1 MKNKKL
7 QLYFKILITF
17 IFGFFLSSFLIQK
30 IFLAGTP
37 KIRPNAFSNLAL
49 EIKNNTRSLIA
60 LFIKRPSPKE
70 MLTPKEI
77 LEDVPLKTISKGVY
91 GKTRGNYSYTLIKID
106 EIEWKEYTFNINGK
120 EIKIKFPKDQKPPS
134 QELMEALYK

>member
-7 QLYFKILITF
+7 ALYFKILITF

-37 KIRPNAFSNLAL
+37 RIRPNAFSNLAL
-49 EIKNNTRSLIA
+49 EIKNNTHSLIA
-60 LFIKRPSPKE
+60 LFIKQPSTE
-70 MLTPKEI
+70 EI
-77 LEDVPLKTISKGVY
+77 LKDVPLKTISKGVY
-91 GKTRGNYSYTLIKID
+91 GKTKENYSYTLIKIH

-120 EIKIKFPKDQKPPS
+120 EIKIKFPKDQQPPS

>member
-30 IFLAGTP
+30 IFLAATP
-37 KIRPNAFSNLAL
+37 RIRPNAFSNLAL
-49 EIKNNTRSLIA
+49 EIKNNTHSLIA
-60 LFIKRPSPKE
+60 LFIKQPSPEEVLK
-70 MLTPKEI
+70 
-77 LEDVPLKTISKGVY
+77 DVPLKTISKGVY
-91 GKTRGNYSYTLIKID
+91 GKTRGNYSYTLIKIH

-120 EIKIKFPKDQKPPS
+120 EIKIKFPKDQQPPS

>member
-7 QLYFKILITF
+7 QLYFKILIAF

-49 EIKNNTRSLIA
+49 EIKNNTHSLIA
-60 LFIKRPSPKE
+60 LFIKQHSPKE
-70 MLTPKEI
+70 VLK
-77 LEDVPLKTISKGVY
+77 DVPLKKISKGVY
-91 GKTRGNYSYTLIKID
+91 GKTRGNYSYTLIKTD

-120 EIKIKFPKDQKPPS
+120 EIKIKAPKDQEPPS
-134 QELMEALYK
+134 QKFMEALYK

>member
-37 KIRPNAFSNLAL
+37 RIRPNAFSNLAL
-49 EIKNNTRSLIA
+49 EIKNNTYSLIA
-60 LFIKRPSPKE
+60 LFIKQPSPE
-70 MLTPKEI
+70 EI
-77 LEDVPLKTISKGVY
+77 LKDVPLKTISKGVY
-91 GKTRGNYSYTLIKID
+91 GKTKENYSYTLIKIN

-120 EIKIKFPKDQKPPS
+120 EINIKVPKDQQPPS
-134 QELMEALYK
+134 QKLVEALYK

>member
-37 KIRPNAFSNLAL
+37 RIRPNAFSNLAL
-49 EIKNNTRSLIA
+49 EIKNNTYSLIA
-60 LFIKRPSPKE
+60 LFIKQPSPKE
-70 MLTPKEI
+70 I
-77 LEDVPLKTISKGVY
+77 LKDVPLKTISKGVY
-91 GKTRGNYSYTLIKID
+91 GKTKENYSYTLIKIN

-120 EIKIKFPKDQKPPS
+120 EINIKVPKDQQPPS
-134 QELMEALYK
+134 QKLVEALYK

>member
-37 KIRPNAFSNLAL
+37 RIRPNAFSNLAL
-49 EIKNNTRSLIA
+49 EIKNNTYSLIA
-60 LFIKRPSPKE
+60 LFIKQPSTE
-70 MLTPKEI
+70 EI
-77 LEDVPLKTISKGVY
+77 LKDVPLKTISKGVY
-91 GKTRGNYSYTLIKID
+91 GKTKENYSYTLIKIN

-120 EIKIKFPKDQKPPS
+120 EINIKVPKDQQPPS
-134 QELMEALYK
+134 QKLVEALYK

>member
-37 KIRPNAFSNLAL
+37 RIRPNAFSNLAL
-49 EIKNNTRSLIA
+49 EIKNNTYSLIA
-60 LFIKRPSPKE
+60 LFIKQPSPE
-70 MLTPKEI
+70 EI
-77 LEDVPLKTISKGVY
+77 LKDVPLKTISKGVY
-91 GKTRGNYSYTLIKID
+91 GKTKENYSYTLIKVN

-120 EIKIKFPKDQKPPS
+120 EIKIKVPKDQQPPS
-134 QELMEALYK
+134 QKLVEALYK